1 MSEKLPV
8 VEGGRLVRAL
18 KRAGFEVVRIR
29 GSAHSMEHFDGRR
42 TSVHVHAGTTI
53 KPGTLASI
61 LDDAGM
67 TADDLRALL

>member
-18 KRAGFEVVRIR
+18 KRAGFELVRIR
-29 GSAHSMEHFDGRR
+29 GSAHIIEHRDGRR
-42 TSVHVHAGTTI
+42 TSVHVHAGAMI
-53 KPGTLASI
+53 ERATLDAI
-61 LDDAGM
+61 LDDVGM